1 MSEGVHVHLHVHTE
15 LHLILVFYLS
25 LSLSQRHFINII
37 NSAQSHVRRN
47 ELWKRLLYGGGGN
60 KIVRK

>member
-1 MSEGVHVHLHVHTE
+1 MSDGVHVHVHTE
-15 LHLILVFYLS
+15 LHFILVFI
-25 LSLSQRHFINII
+25 SLSQRHFINII